1 MSRIWFAFK
10 ATIWCLLSPRRF
22 AQLALEYDRNLPHIE
37 IDDDQISQRIQE
49 AVIIRRA
56 FWFSCL
62 WTSGALL
69 LGYLIGLILKGFV
82 GAASTSTATFVQAV
96 SAGVVLI
103 ATLAVRGWEIQTFSG
118 QTLSEKVNQWLMRT
132 LFVSGTF
139 AFSLFLGWT
148 A

>member
-1 MSRIWFAFK
+1 
-10 ATIWCLLSPRRF
+10 
-22 AQLALEYDRNLPHIE
+22 LEYDQNLPRIE
-37 IDDDQISQRIQE
+37 INDDPLSQRIQK

-62 WTSGALL
+62 CTSGALL
-69 LGYLIGLILKGFV
+69 LGYFIGLSLKCIV

-103 ATLAVRGWEIQTFSG
+103 ATLAVRGWEIQSYSG
-118 QTLSEKVNQWLMRT
+118 ETLSEKVNQWLMRT
-132 LFVSGTF
+132 LFVCGTF